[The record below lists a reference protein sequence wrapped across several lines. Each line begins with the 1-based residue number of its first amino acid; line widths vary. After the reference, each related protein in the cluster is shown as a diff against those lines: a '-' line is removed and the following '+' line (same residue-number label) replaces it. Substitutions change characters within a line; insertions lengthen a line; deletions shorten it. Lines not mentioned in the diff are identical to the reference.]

1 MASTKKMNTSTS
13 IFQQRLETIR
23 PQIFLPETEETWDTI
38 ARGIANLAAACN
50 ETDSYTP
57 ADLLAAM
64 RSISRPL
71 ISAMNSERGRLS
83 GIAIDLVA
91 MVASC
96 LGVAFEPLL
105 SHFLPVLLA
114 LSGRTSK
121 VTVSRART
129 CILTIIDAT
138 HLPSILSYLLH
149 DVADKSVSLRLAV
162 QTARDANAD
171 IRKVSRKV
179 FEAYKLLLPS
189 RLETFTTPLTPTT
202 RKYLDIRNKIAE
214 PKASHSHL
222 PPPSKPALLSSS
234 TSAMRGP
241 SSRRPPTHTRSA
253 SSPAVGPDADV
264 PGDTGEHPPRS
275 RSRAKAEMLPPKLP
289 ESAQPSRQPVT
300 VRPTSA
306 IERKRVVSMS
316 AAVRPAVPITKSDA
330 TERARPAPVSN
341 LVPGR
346 SQPVVQATKATSVV
360 ARRVPVSEVQKSDR
374 EKAVRAHPRIDT
386 SASTPAIRLASVS
399 VPAVAGDSKPP
410 IPRVA
415 RTKDGDKALVKPKA
429 KESNWTKP
437 TLSQI
442 SRAKTIERRVPV
454 PAVSR
459 FPRPKTAP
467 HKPVPTGKSKLAA
480 PTTTITPDEQIA
492 PSASTS
498 SLVALE
504 PQSIEEEVN
513 EEASAVA
520 ATEEVVMRP
529 ETPASETNNTGHDE
543 TRITVTITESPSDSS
558 NPTTPPKAEKRLRLS
573 SEEQN
578 EDSGEVGD
586 KGFELV
592 PRLESRR
599 ALGDVAIN
607 K

>member
-83 GIAIDLVA
+83 
-91 MVASC
+91 ASC

-162 QTARDANAD
+162 VESTLACMNCFNPPDLEKDARAKEIEAIIRATARDANAD

-234 TSAMRGP
+234 TSAYAGP
-241 SSRRPPTHTRSA
+241 FLSA
-253 SSPAVGPDADV
+253 PSDSHSLGILSCVGPDADR
-264 PGDTGEHPPRS
+264 GQLLCQILS
-275 RSRAKAEMLPPKLP
+275 
-289 ESAQPSRQPVT
+289 
-300 VRPTSA
+300 
-306 IERKRVVSMS
+306 
-316 AAVRPAVPITKSDA
+316 
-330 TERARPAPVSN
+330 
-341 LVPGR
+341 PGR

-360 ARRVPVSEVQKSDR
+360 ARRVPPLYRCLQSQ
-374 EKAVRAHPRIDT
+374 
-386 SASTPAIRLASVS
+386 
-399 VPAVAGDSKPP
+399 GDSKPP

-480 PTTTITPDEQIA
+480 PTTTITPDEQVA

-520 ATEEVVMRP
+520 AAEEVVMRP